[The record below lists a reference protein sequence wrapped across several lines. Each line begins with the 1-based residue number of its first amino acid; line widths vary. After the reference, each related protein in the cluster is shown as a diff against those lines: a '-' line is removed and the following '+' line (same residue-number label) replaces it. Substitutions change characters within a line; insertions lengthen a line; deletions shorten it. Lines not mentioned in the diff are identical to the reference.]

1 MAVVASTRRSARF
14 ALTGHSGAELTLI
27 EADGE
32 TYVRKRARAA
42 EQSPRLRQQCDK
54 LRASYEAGICCPAVY
69 RTDDGDGVF
78 SFDME
83 FIPGESLAHALISG
97 RELAWSTLLPQITD
111 LTARYR
117 NTTKGEIPAAQF
129 FTKLDAIAA
138 GCTANPAA
146 QDDLARIHDAVA
158 TLKGRDWSGIPAS
171 QAHGDL
177 TLENLLIR
185 QDGRV
190 VFIDF
195 DVPEQSSWWLDVAKL
210 LQDLSGHWCLRHL
223 VLADPE
229 GIEALNAQ
237 LAMSRAAAG
246 VVPMLIEDIPDG
258 YARLAPL
265 IAFHLLRI
273 LPYARNPLV
282 VDYVLQRVAVVLE
295 N

>member
-1 MAVVASTRRSARF
+1 MAVAASTRRSARF

-27 EADGE
+27 EVDGE
-32 TYVRKRARAA
+32 IYVRKRARAP
-42 EQSPRLRQQCDK
+42 EQSARLRRQCDK
-54 LRASYEAGICCPAVY
+54 LRAAHEAGVCCPAVY
-69 RTDDGDGVF
+69 RTDDSDGIF

-83 FIPGESLAHALISG
+83 FVPGDSLAHALTSG
-97 RELAWSTLLPQITD
+97 REPEWSMLLPQITG

-117 NTTKGEIPAAQF
+117 DTGEGEIPAPQF
-129 FTKLDAIAA
+129 LEKLDAIAA
-138 GCTANPAA
+138 GCTLNPAA
-146 QDDLARIHDAVA
+146 QDDLARIDKAVA
-158 TLKGRDWSGIPAS
+158 TLKVRDWSGIPAS

-177 TLENLLIR
+177 TLENLLVR

-237 LAMSRAAAG
+237 LAISRAAAG
-246 VVPMLIEDIPDG
+246 VAPMLAEGVPG
-258 YARLAPL
+258 GCARLAPL
-265 IAFHLLRI
+265 VAFHLLRT

-282 VDYVLQRVAVVLE
+282 VDYVLQRIAAVLE